1 MKNQSPTTWD
11 DLRVLLALHRHQS
24 LLAAGAALGLSTS
37 TVARR
42 IEALEQSL
50 GRALVH
56 RSSAGTTVEPDAM
69 ELVELAEQFEL
80 GLGGIKRDDRP
91 DEKAHALTGTI
102 RVSMGEGFVKPVTAV
117 LSQLRSAH
125 PGLHIEVA
133 VESRFTDVGRRE
145 VDVALRVGRSSSAVV
160 VEKGVGQLTFGLYA
174 SHGYVEQR
182 LHGRHL
188 RVQDFASHDFVGQD
202 LATGR
207 QDASNLWLA
216 SRGAT
221 RFVFRSGSDLARQEA
236 TEQGQGICLL
246 PDAMAHAVPGLVRLE
261 VDAPLPSCPVY
272 LAYHRDRRN
281 VPGVRAVIDALG
293 VALADGLQPLA
304 EKAKAANPAA
314 QS

>member
-1 MKNQSPTTWD
+1 MKNQPPTTWD

-69 ELVELAEQFEL
+69 ELVDLAEQFEL

-160 VEKGVGQLTFGLYA
+160 VEKWAGQLTFGLYL
-174 SHGYVEQR
+174 SLIH
-182 LHGRHL
+182 
-188 RVQDFASHDFVGQD
+188 
-202 LATGR
+202 
-207 QDASNLWLA
+207 
-216 SRGAT
+216 
-221 RFVFRSGSDLARQEA
+221 
-236 TEQGQGICLL
+236 I
-246 PDAMAHAVPGLVRLE
+246 
-261 VDAPLPSCPVY
+261 
-272 LAYHRDRRN
+272 
-281 VPGVRAVIDALG
+281 
-293 VALADGLQPLA
+293 
-304 EKAKAANPAA
+304 
-314 QS
+314 

>member
-1 MKNQSPTTWD
+1 MKNQPPTTWD

-160 VEKGVGQLTFGLYA
+160 VEKWAGQLTFGLYA

-182 LHGRHL
+182 LPGRHL

-202 LATGR
+202 LAAGR
-207 QDASNLWLA
+207 QDASNQWLA
-216 SRGAT
+216 SRGWT
-221 RFVFRSGSDLARQEA
+221 
-236 TEQGQGICLL
+236 
-246 PDAMAHAVPGLVRLE
+246 
-261 VDAPLPSCPVY
+261 
-272 LAYHRDRRN
+272 
-281 VPGVRAVIDALG
+281 
-293 VALADGLQPLA
+293 
-304 EKAKAANPAA
+304 
-314 QS
+314 